1 MKELI
6 ASEGK
11 WLTQANLENEEERIF
26 ARRLYPAVSLTEAD
40 FTEWTDAQKAEWE
53 EEHKPEEDAEGV

>member
-6 ASEGK
+6 ASDGK
-11 WLTQANLENEEERIF
+11 WLTQANLENEDERIF

-40 FTEWTDAQKAEWE
+40 FTQWTDAQKAQWQEA
-53 EEHKPEEDAEGV
+53 HKPLTD